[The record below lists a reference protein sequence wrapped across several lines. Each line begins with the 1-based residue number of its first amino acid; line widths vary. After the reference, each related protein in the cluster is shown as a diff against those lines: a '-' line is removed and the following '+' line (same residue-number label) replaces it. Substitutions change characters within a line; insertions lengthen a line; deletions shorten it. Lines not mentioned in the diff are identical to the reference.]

1 MKRSELWCDLRS
13 HFTSITES
21 NSDPLPFNNYNIKT
35 PIAQHFDLKKQQHL
49 LTFSGLVLAFIAN
62 WLYLPCFLL

>member
-1 MKRSELWCDLRS
+1 MNTTVIIRANKFIRDKIMKRSELWCDLRS

-35 PIAQHFDLKKQQHL
+35 PIAQHFDFKKNP
-49 LTFSGLVLAFIAN
+49 I
-62 WLYLPCFLL
+62 YLHFQV